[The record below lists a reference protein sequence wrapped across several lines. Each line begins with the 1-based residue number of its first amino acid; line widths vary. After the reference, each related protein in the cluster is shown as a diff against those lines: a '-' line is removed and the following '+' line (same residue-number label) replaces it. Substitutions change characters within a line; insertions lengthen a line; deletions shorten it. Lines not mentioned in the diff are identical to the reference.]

1 MNRYIIYIILICI
14 SLTSCKKSIKD
25 IIADTED
32 ATFVVYTYNSFGSPQ
47 GIGSGFFIDDKG
59 IGITNYHVLD
69 GAIKASIKNSD
80 GSEYEID
87 KVLASDKD
95 WDILKFSIKN
105 PERKSFKTLDFRNRE
120 MEKGDIVYNIS
131 NPLGLE
137 STVSE
142 GIVSSLREDGQ
153 HGKTVQITAPISP
166 GSSGSALLDKQGKV
180 FAVATFL
187 KEGGQNLNFGV
198 SITSERIADLQKNDF
213 VENNLRF
220 NKNENLI
227 ILNVPSQKGSDI
239 ILNAIEFTPS
249 ATIGYFT
256 YTNLQLGFGKSMA
269 IWTNTDSKAGEVFT
283 IEDNDT
289 SRKYY
294 IQSSTIGTDRGA
306 GASVPLASS
315 YSFKVFFEPV
325 PKDISNISVYEG
337 NKLSSWSF
345 LNIDLSKYRNM
356 AVHIDRN
363 KYQKEYAYSIMQQ
376 GGTAEA
382 ENIMRS
388 YLKENPSDIEA
399 LNALGIIEYVRDNN
413 AEAISYFSRAIDCDP
428 MNDVAYYNRYSIL
441 IEQGRKEEALADIN
455 QAIICDPNQIDY
467 YNNRAALLVNL
478 ERFEEALSDLN
489 RLAKDDDFK
498 YYFTTYTYRAMC
510 YFVLGDNKKACD
522 DIYKAYNL
530 TSNKEDEQL
539 LEDMWKKCGCR

>member
-198 SITSERIADLQKNDF
+198 SITSQK
-213 VENNLRF
+213 
-220 NKNENLI
+220 
-227 ILNVPSQKGSDI
+227 
-239 ILNAIEFTPS
+239 
-249 ATIGYFT
+249 
-256 YTNLQLGFGKSMA
+256 
-269 IWTNTDSKAGEVFT
+269 
-283 IEDNDT
+283 
-289 SRKYY
+289 
-294 IQSSTIGTDRGA
+294 
-306 GASVPLASS
+306 
-315 YSFKVFFEPV
+315 
-325 PKDISNISVYEG
+325 
-337 NKLSSWSF
+337 
-345 LNIDLSKYRNM
+345 
-356 AVHIDRN
+356 
-363 KYQKEYAYSIMQQ
+363 
-376 GGTAEA
+376 
-382 ENIMRS
+382 
-388 YLKENPSDIEA
+388 
-399 LNALGIIEYVRDNN
+399 
-413 AEAISYFSRAIDCDP
+413 
-428 MNDVAYYNRYSIL
+428 
-441 IEQGRKEEALADIN
+441 
-455 QAIICDPNQIDY
+455 
-467 YNNRAALLVNL
+467 
-478 ERFEEALSDLN
+478 
-489 RLAKDDDFK
+489 
-498 YYFTTYTYRAMC
+498 
-510 YFVLGDNKKACD
+510 
-522 DIYKAYNL
+522 
-530 TSNKEDEQL
+530 
-539 LEDMWKKCGCR
+539 

>member
-25 IIADTED
+25 IITDTED

-69 GAIKASIKNSD
+69 GAIKASIKTSD

-105 PERKSFKTLDFRNRE
+105 PERKSFETLDFRNKE

-142 GIVSSLREDGQ
+142 GIVSSLREDGR

-239 ILNAIEFTPS
+239 MLNAIEFTPS

-294 IQSSTIGTDRGA
+294 IQSSTIGTDRGT
-306 GASVPLASS
+306 GMSVPLASS

-345 LNIDLSKYRNM
+345 LNIDLLKYRD
-356 AVHIDRN
+356 AAIHIDRS
-363 KYQKEYAYSIMQQ
+363 KYQKEYAYAIMQQ

-382 ENIMRS
+382 ENIMLS

-478 ERFEEALSDLN
+478 EKFEEALPDLD

-498 YYFTTYTYRAMC
+498 YSFTTYAYRALC
-510 YFVLGDNKKACD
+510 YMVLGNNSKACD

>member
-1 MNRYIIYIILICI
+1 MNRYIVYILLLCL

-69 GAIKASIKNSD
+69 GAIKASIKTSD

-87 KVLASDKD
+87 RVLASDKD

-105 PERKSFKTLDFRNRE
+105 PERKSFETLDFRNKE

-142 GIVSSLREDGQ
+142 GIVSSLREDNR
-153 HGKTVQITAPISP
+153 HGETVQITAPISP

-187 KEGGQNLNFGV
+187 KDGGQNLNFGV

-213 VENNLRF
+213 IENNLRF

-256 YTNLQLGFGKSMA
+256 YTNLQLGFGESMA
-269 IWTNTDSKAGEVFT
+269 IWTNTDSKAGKVFT

-294 IQSSTIGTDRGA
+294 IQSSTIGTDRGS

-315 YSFKVFFEPV
+315 YSFKVFFEPI
-325 PKDISNISVYEG
+325 PKDISNMSVYEG
-337 NKLSSWSF
+337 DKLSSWSF
-345 LNIDLSKYRNM
+345 LNIDLSKYRN
-356 AVHIDRN
+356 AALHVDRN
-363 KYQKEYAYSIMQQ
+363 KYQKEYAYAMMQQ

-382 ENIMRS
+382 ENIMLS

-441 IEQGRKEEALADIN
+441 MEQGRKEEALADIN

-467 YNNRAALLVNL
+467 YDNRATLLVKL

-498 YYFTTYTYRAMC
+498 YYFTTYAYRALC
-510 YFVLGDNKKACD
+510 YMVLGNNQKACD

-530 TSNKEDEQL
+530 TSNKEDEKL
-539 LEDMWKKCGCR
+539 LEDMWKKCRCR

>member
-1 MNRYIIYIILICI
+1 MNKYIVYIILICI

-59 IGITNYHVLD
+59 IGVTNYHVLD
-69 GAIKASIKNSD
+69 GAIKASIKTSD

-87 KVLASDKD
+87 RVLASDKD

-105 PERKSFKTLDFRNRE
+105 PERESFETLDFRDKE

-142 GIVSSLREDGQ
+142 GIVSSLREDGR

-198 SITSERIADLQKNDF
+198 SITSDRIADLQKNDF
-213 VENNLRF
+213 IENNLRF

-239 ILNAIEFTPS
+239 MLNAIEFTPS

-256 YTNLQLGFGKSMA
+256 YTNLQLGFGESMA
-269 IWTNTDSKAGEVFT
+269 IWTNTDSKAGKVFT

-294 IQSSTIGTDRGA
+294 IQSSTIGTDRGS

-315 YSFKVFFEPV
+315 YSFKVFFEPI

-337 NKLSSWSF
+337 DKLSSWSF
-345 LNIDLSKYRNM
+345 LNIDLSKYRN
-356 AVHIDRN
+356 AALHVDRN
-363 KYQKEYAYSIMQQ
+363 KYQKEYAYAMMQQ

-382 ENIMRS
+382 ENIMLS

-399 LNALGIIEYVRDNN
+399 LNALGII
-413 AEAISYFSRAIDCDP
+413 
-428 MNDVAYYNRYSIL
+428 
-441 IEQGRKEEALADIN
+441 
-455 QAIICDPNQIDY
+455 
-467 YNNRAALLVNL
+467 LV
-478 ERFEEALSDLN
+478 
-489 RLAKDDDFK
+489 DDK
-498 YYFTTYTYRAMC
+498 
-510 YFVLGDNKKACD
+510 
-522 DIYKAYNL
+522 I
-530 TSNKEDEQL
+530 
-539 LEDMWKKCGCR
+539 

>member
-1 MNRYIIYIILICI
+1 MSRDIVYILLICL
-14 SLTSCKKSIKD
+14 SLFSCKKSIKD

-47 GIGSGFFIDDKG
+47 GIGSGFFIDDNG

-69 GAIKASIKNSD
+69 GAIKASIKTSD

-87 KVLASDKD
+87 RVLASDKD

-105 PERKSFKTLDFRNRE
+105 PERKSFETLDFRNKE

-142 GIVSSLREDGQ
+142 GIVSSLREDSQ
-153 HGKTVQITAPISP
+153 HGNTVQITAPISS

-198 SITSERIADLQKNDF
+198 SITSEKMANLQKNDF
-213 VENNLRF
+213 VEDNVRF
-220 NKNENLI
+220 NRNENLI

-239 ILNAIEFTPS
+239 MLNAIEFTPS

-256 YTNLQLGFGKSMA
+256 YTNLQLGFGESMS
-269 IWTNTDSKAGEVFT
+269 IWANTDPKAGKVFT

-289 SRKYY
+289 SRKYH
-294 IQSSTIGTDRGA
+294 IQSSTIGTDRGT
-306 GASVPLASS
+306 GTSVALASS
-315 YSFKVFFEPV
+315 YSFKVFFEPI

-337 NKLSSWSF
+337 DKLSSWSF
-345 LNIDLSKYRNM
+345 LNIDLSKYRN
-356 AVHIDRN
+356 AAIHIDRN
-363 KYQKEYAYSIMQQ
+363 KYQKEYAYAIMQQ
-376 GGTAEA
+376 GGTTEA

-388 YLKENPSDIEA
+388 YIKENPSDIEA
-399 LNALGIIEYVRDNN
+399 LNALGIIEYVKDNN
-413 AEAISYFSRAIDCDP
+413 AEAISYFSRAINCDP

-441 IEQGRKEEALADIN
+441 IEQGREEEALADIT
-455 QAIICDPNQIDY
+455 QAITCAPDQIDY
-467 YNNRAALLVNL
+467 YDARAVVLVGL
-478 ERFEEALSDLN
+478 KRYEEALFDLN

-498 YYFTTYTYRAMC
+498 YYWYVYAYRAMC
-510 YFVLGDNKKACD
+510 YMTFGDNKKACD

-530 TSNKEDEQL
+530 TSDKEDEKL
-539 LEDMWKKCGCR
+539 LEDLWKKCGCR

>member
-1 MNRYIIYIILICI
+1 MNRYIVYILLLCL

-69 GAIKASIKNSD
+69 GAIKASIKTSD

-87 KVLASDKD
+87 GVLASDKD

-105 PERKSFKTLDFRNRE
+105 PERKSFETLDFRNKE

-142 GIVSSLREDGQ
+142 GIVSSLREDNR
-153 HGKTVQITAPISP
+153 HGETVQITAPISP

-187 KEGGQNLNFGV
+187 KDGGQNLNFGV

-213 VENNLRF
+213 IENNLRF

-256 YTNLQLGFGKSMA
+256 YTNLQLGFGESMA
-269 IWTNTDSKAGEVFT
+269 IWTNTDSKAGKVFT

-294 IQSSTIGTDRGA
+294 IQSSTIGTDRGS

-315 YSFKVFFEPV
+315 YSFKVFFEPI
-325 PKDISNISVYEG
+325 PKDISNMSVYEG
-337 NKLSSWSF
+337 DKLSSWSF
-345 LNIDLSKYRNM
+345 LNIDLSKYRN
-356 AVHIDRN
+356 AALHVDRN
-363 KYQKEYAYSIMQQ
+363 KYQKEYAYAMMQQ

-382 ENIMRS
+382 ENIMLS

-441 IEQGRKEEALADIN
+441 MEQGRKEEALADIN

-467 YNNRAALLVNL
+467 YDNRATLLVKL

-498 YYFTTYTYRAMC
+498 YYFTTYAYRALC
-510 YFVLGDNKKACD
+510 YMVLGNNQKACD

-530 TSNKEDEQL
+530 TSNKEDEKL
-539 LEDMWKKCGCR
+539 LEDMWKKCRCR